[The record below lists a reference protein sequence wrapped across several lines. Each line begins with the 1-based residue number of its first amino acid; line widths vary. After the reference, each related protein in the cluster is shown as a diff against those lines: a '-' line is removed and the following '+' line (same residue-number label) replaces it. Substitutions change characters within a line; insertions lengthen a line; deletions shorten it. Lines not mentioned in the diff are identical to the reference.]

1 MLCDK
6 APLKCL
12 WLAQR
17 CVQDD
22 LQPHGHAFSSWSSC
36 CADECKT
43 ENGQIGLVNL
53 GLQCIA
59 VLNNDNVGEH
69 CFLSATFTVTA
80 VMLSQMPTRVAATP
94 SAVSEKMPMSMCSQ
108 TMSAPALQWWAASC
122 CGARSPEVRLRKS
135 SVQHLGLLCVGFA

>member
-1 MLCDK
+1 MCGLCIASCPCPRMLLQGHTVLCDK
-6 APLKCL
+6 APLNCL

-22 LQPHGHAFSSWSSC
+22 LQPHGHAFSSSWSSC

-80 VMLSQMPTRVAATP
+80 VVLSQLPTC
-94 SAVSEKMPMSMCSQ
+94 E
-108 TMSAPALQWWAASC
+108 
-122 CGARSPEVRLRKS
+122 
-135 SVQHLGLLCVGFA
+135 

>member
-59 VLNNDNVGEH
+59 ILNNDNVGEH
-69 CFLSATFTVTA
+69 CFLSATFNDGRCFA
-80 VMLSQMPTRVAATP
+80 QSFAHP
-94 SAVSEKMPMSMCSQ
+94 CS
-108 TMSAPALQWWAASC
+108 SNHS
-122 CGARSPEVRLRKS
+122 S
-135 SVQHLGLLCVGFA
+135 SV